1 MTERNN
7 PRKKLSTM
15 LTERK
20 CLIIYMFLIDDDVDQ
35 IVVSGASALGLFL
48 ATAWRSSDPKLG
60 GYRNDYP
67 GGDGGGGGGRQEKE

>member
-1 MTERNN
+1 
-7 PRKKLSTM
+7 M

-20 CLIIYMFLIDDDVDQ
+20 CLVIYMFLIDDDDDQ
-35 IVVSGASALGLFL
+35 IVVLGASALGLFL

-60 GYRNDYP
+60 GYWNDYP